1 MFKICCY
8 FLNCF
13 GCFFIFFFLFIV
25 HAFKDYVVTGFER
38 VGLDRL
44 VVWDDVVDVGFAVA
58 EGCRGV
64 VVGWSD

>member
-1 MFKICCY
+1 
-8 FLNCF
+8 LVL
-13 GCFFIFFFLFIV
+13 FFHFFPLFIV
-25 HAFKDYVVTGFER
+25 HAFKDYVVTDFER

-44 VVWDDVVDVGFAVA
+44 VVWDDVADVGFAVA